1 MAHTDLSAKKIC
13 KEAMKIA
20 ASLCVYTNDEIVI
33 EN

>member
-1 MAHTDLSAKKIC
+1 LKAKQIC

-33 EN
+33 EEL